1 MIKYLKLI
9 AILATMSFILIAYSN
24 DKSKIKS
31 NSENSSIE
39 EKQNNSDED
48 DNQASEPDD
57 TTAESEGNKTDSNK
71 FNDKPS
77 NNNSSNNQPE
87 EKKGQYIICLFIEYA
102 RVWLQL
108 IKKGDIEELRVQHI
122 AAGEPANP
130 QGENS
135 VQYLKDIISLSGKTM
150 ADGAITYSGNEDGTI
165 NYMIFLPISRVQNK

>member
-1 MIKYLKLI
+1 
-9 AILATMSFILIAYSN
+9 MSFILIAYSN

-87 EKKGQYIICLFIEYA
+87 EKKGSILSAYSLSMLAFGYNLLKRGILKNYA
-102 RVWLQL
+102 FSILQL
-108 IKKGDIEELRVQHI
+108 ENQQILRVRI
-122 AAGEPANP
+122 VSN
-130 QGENS
+130 
-135 VQYLKDIISLSGKTM
+135 I
-150 ADGAITYSGNEDGTI
+150 
-165 NYMIFLPISRVQNK
+165 

>member
-9 AILATMSFILIAYSN
+9 AILATMSFILIACSN

-57 TTAESEGNKTDSNK
+57 TTAESEGNKTDSNE

-87 EKKGQYIICLFIEYA
+87 EKKGSILSAYSSKEIEYA

-122 AAGEPANP
+122 AAGEPVNP
-130 QGENS
+130 
-135 VQYLKDIISLSGKTM
+135 
-150 ADGAITYSGNEDGTI
+150 
-165 NYMIFLPISRVQNK
+165 